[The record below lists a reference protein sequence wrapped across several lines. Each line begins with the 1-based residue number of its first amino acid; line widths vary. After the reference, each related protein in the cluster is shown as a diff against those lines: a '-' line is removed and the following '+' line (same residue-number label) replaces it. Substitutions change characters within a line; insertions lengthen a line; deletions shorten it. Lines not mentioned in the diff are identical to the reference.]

1 MKNKK
6 RKVIYTVIT
15 GDYDY
20 LRTPK
25 YVNED
30 YDYICFTNNK
40 RIKST
45 FWKVRRIKNSEGLDD
60 IRLQR
65 YIKICPH
72 IFLPKYELSVYIDAN
87 MRIIGDFDEYIDKYM
102 GDSAL
107 LCVIHPDRTS
117 VYLEAEECIR
127 LGKCDRAI
135 IDKQMAEYRESGFPD
150 DLGLIASG
158 VLVRKS
164 MEVAPIMDEWWNEV
178 REKSYRDQLSFNYC
192 CWKHNYKYSVSDVH
206 VYKNIYWLCPGIHTK
221 DIEVVED
228 KLIDNMLLAAYRG
241 WYIAQLEN
249 ELKKIKEENC
259 LGDGKEEL

>member
-1 MKNKK
+1 
-6 RKVIYTVIT
+6 
-15 GDYDY
+15 
-20 LRTPK
+20 
-25 YVNED
+25 
-30 YDYICFTNNK
+30 
-40 RIKST
+40 
-45 FWKVRRIKNSEGLDD
+45 
-60 IRLQR
+60 
-65 YIKICPH
+65 
-72 IFLPKYELSVYIDAN
+72 